1 MKLADSEGNIAAAS
15 PAGACV
21 RDRILATAR
30 DLFYREGSRAIGVDR
45 IVAESGVAKTSLYRW
60 FPSKDD
66 LITAFLV
73 EEERER
79 WQSWDQNAARFSGAS
94 PLEELRGIFIG
105 LEHRIA
111 NVSYRGCPFLNAV
124 TELPDPAHPARAVC
138 QRVTAEL
145 RQRLLSLVTRV
156 GVRNPQQVSDQ
167 LTLLVEGA
175 FASGQIIGKEGPV
188 TQLRVMAELLVRSQL
203 QTAPAPR
210 QSLLESA

>member
-1 MKLADSEGNIAAAS
+1 MTDSSQNSLQAAA
-15 PAGACV
+15 GV
-21 RDRILATAR
+21 RERILLTAR
-30 DLFYREGSRAIGVDR
+30 DLFYREGLRAIGVDR

-73 EEERER
+73 EEEIDR
-79 WQSWDQNAARFSGAS
+79 WGSWDTNAARFSGAS

-105 LEHRIA
+105 LEHKIA
-111 NVSYRGCPFLNAV
+111 NSSFRGCPFLNAV
-124 TELPDPAHPARAVC
+124 TELPDASHPARAVC
-138 QRVTAEL
+138 HRATVEL
-145 RQRLLSLVTRV
+145 RRRLLALVTRI

-188 TQLRVMAELLVRSQL
+188 TQLRVMAELLVRAQMNVPFPARQNAL
-203 QTAPAPR
+203 ETA
-210 QSLLESA
+210 

>member
-1 MKLADSEGNIAAAS
+1 MGCLKVVENTAVSAS
-15 PAGACV
+15 GGAGV
-21 RDRILATAR
+21 RARILQTAR
-30 DLFYREGSRAIGVDR
+30 DLFYREGLRAIGVDR

-66 LITAFLV
+66 LIAAFLV

-79 WQSWDQNAARFSGAS
+79 WESWDRNAARFSAAS

-105 LEHRIA
+105 LERQIA
-111 NVSYRGCPFLNAV
+111 SSTFRGCPFLNAV

-138 QRVTAEL
+138 ERATMEL
-145 RQRLLSLVTRV
+145 RTRLLELVTSI

-175 FASGQIIGKEGPV
+175 FASGQLIGKQGPV
-188 TQLRVMAELLVRSQL
+188 TQLRVMAELLVRSQMNVVPL
-203 QTAPAPR
+203 ARQDSLETA
-210 QSLLESA
+210 